1 VESAATS
8 PSLFGARPTASFFHS
23 RLSFLGLRPAML
35 ALPESAIAR
44 GLVLPAAGAG
54 GPAKSQRP
62 CPSVITQ
69 ILTTLADTD
78 MQAHGRALLSFP
90 ISQFHIHI
98 RKSYPDLWAGSQFL
112 STGRPRF
119 CLPLPA
125 RAGRFALALPGDP
138 KILSA
143 PHQSTG

>member
-1 VESAATS
+1 
-8 PSLFGARPTASFFHS
+8 
-23 RLSFLGLRPAML
+23 ML

-90 ISQFHIHI
+90 ISQFRIHI

-112 STGRPRF
+112 STGRPSF

-138 KILSA
+138 KSCPRRTSLQDKIVQDLNTRSPLNVIA
-143 PHQSTG
+143 SWAR